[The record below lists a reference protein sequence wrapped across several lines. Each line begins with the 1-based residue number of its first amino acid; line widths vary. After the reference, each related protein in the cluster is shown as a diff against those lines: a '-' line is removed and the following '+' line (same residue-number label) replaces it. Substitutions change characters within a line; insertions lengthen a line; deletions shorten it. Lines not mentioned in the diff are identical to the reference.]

1 MVPKINYRK
10 VNFNESIFGASNLIF
25 KPNDKF
31 KIKNNLFFTKDKNSL
46 YYDEYLTYLLD
57 SVDIIVNSNQDL
69 IRKPL
74 IGECRLGI
82 DYQINKKSIIDYDL
96 LFTDGQVE
104 SVSKRNTST
113 GFFNEN
119 LSNKNF
125 LIKQKL
131 NYTNR
136 ISDKNAVIVDF
147 NYLYN
152 KKPQKYSLNPF
163 YKSDIFNTYLND
175 SVSYNSIQNS
185 TLKLNDFAL
194 NVEYIGISNIGN
206 YSILAGYNYSDEAL
220 NTSLIVYN
228 DANEVDIGNDFVNN
242 SLDNSQHLFIE
253 FMNKHEKKYFKTF
266 YGLSLN
272 KKTISYQSS
281 NINDNQ
287 AIYLASKVGLGY
299 KKDFNAASIVYSY
312 DKKYLSL
319 NDIYVN
325 YILTDYRT
333 LTSGSINNE
342 LISSHILLGNY
353 VFSNFYRQFLIYTN
367 LLCIIN
373 DKAIGSQIFVDNT
386 NTLVDKHLI
395 SGNEN
400 YIISAGVN
408 KYIPLIYSTIKLK
421 TDFSWYKYSNM
432 INDFELR
439 KNLSFSSNYKLSLKT
454 AFNSF
459 FNLEAKTDFI
469 YTKFETNASSEIID
483 NSDVDVKMNLIFRVK
498 DKLIMNIINE
508 TLFYN
513 LDNCQEYYFLD
524 FDIKYVLKKNKLS
537 LKLIGRNLLNNTN
550 LSRNNISDYYLR
562 VESFGLL
569 PRHIIL
575 VLKYRL

>member
-1 MVPKINYRK
+1 M
-10 VNFNESIFGASNLIF
+10 
-25 KPNDKF
+25 
-31 KIKNNLFFTKDKNSL
+31 
-46 YYDEYLTYLLD
+46 
-57 SVDIIVNSNQDL
+57 
-69 IRKPL
+69 
-74 IGECRLGI
+74 
-82 DYQINKKSIIDYDL
+82 
-96 LFTDGQVE
+96 
-104 SVSKRNTST
+104 
-113 GFFNEN
+113 
-119 LSNKNF
+119 
-125 LIKQKL
+125 
-131 NYTNR
+131 
-136 ISDKNAVIVDF
+136 
-147 NYLYN
+147 
-152 KKPQKYSLNPF
+152 
-163 YKSDIFNTYLND
+163 
-175 SVSYNSIQNS
+175 
-185 TLKLNDFAL
+185 
-194 NVEYIGISNIGN
+194 
-206 YSILAGYNYSDEAL
+206 
-220 NTSLIVYN
+220 
-228 DANEVDIGNDFVNN
+228 
-242 SLDNSQHLFIE
+242 
-253 FMNKHEKKYFKTF
+253 
-266 YGLSLN
+266 
-272 KKTISYQSS
+272 
-281 NINDNQ
+281 
-287 AIYLASKVGLGY
+287 
-299 KKDFNAASIVYSY
+299 
-312 DKKYLSL
+312 
-319 NDIYVN
+319 
-325 YILTDYRT
+325 
-333 LTSGSINNE
+333 
-342 LISSHILLGNY
+342 GNY